1 MTKGSS
7 KLAALKVQASGYPIA
22 GFEPDGQRGDDN
34 AAAEACNLLERVTEI
49 MQEAA
54 VGRPLNS
61 KLKAS
66 STQIESWNCW
76 SDFTTNQYAWSV
88 LLLAVLLFLPLLG
101 GRDLWAP
108 VEPRYAEIVRIMFA
122 KGEWV
127 VPTVNGDLYTDK
139 PILYFW
145 LALIASKLAGGVNE
159 WTMRL
164 PSALAG
170 IGFVLATYFTG
181 RDFFSPKVG
190 LIAGTVLATSM
201 RVIWEA
207 RWAHIDML
215 FGFFFLLTIYFAAR
229 SLLGKGGKREILWAY
244 VFMAM
249 AVLAKGLIGI
259 VLPALL
265 LAAFASVRRDWRLL
279 VDVKPQLGVPIFFL
293 IAAPWFY
300 LVNSATDGKWLA
312 EFIYIH
318 HLQRYTEWEG
328 HRHPFFYY
336 FRTLPVDFLPWTV
349 FAIPATVAYFPYRQ
363 LLQRPQALYFSL
375 CFLAVFLFFSL
386 SDSKRDLYLLPLLPT
401 LALLV
406 GNYIDD
412 LAENRIAESALYR
425 WLSQSVFAA
434 VAVIGLGLPIFTW
447 IVRREM
453 FWISLSACLILS
465 LGGIFTVIFI
475 RKRRPL
481 KAVTAVVLL
490 MASLTVCGSIWI
502 LPYVNQFKS
511 RRSFSIEI
519 KKFVPPTAPLY
530 IYADTMNDF
539 NFYTEREVIPV
550 LSSAGEV
557 ADVLRQIGSSYLLI
571 KERDLKSLGMFGP
584 ETVVA
589 TDWVGSTT
597 WNLIA
602 LKAKPPVPIPLDYAA
617 E

>member
-1 MTKGSS
+1 MYKDPGIR
-7 KLAALKVQASGYPIA
+7 LRALNPMVNA
-22 GFEPDGQRGDDN
+22 GDDN
-34 AAAEACNLLERVTEI
+34 SAAEACNLLERVTGI

-54 VGRPLNS
+54 VRRPLNS

-66 STQIESWNCW
+66 STQMESWNGW

-145 LALIASKLAGGVNE
+145 LALIVSKIVGGVNE
-159 WTMRL
+159 WTARL

-181 RDFFSPKVG
+181 RDFFGPKVG
-190 LIAGTVLATSM
+190 FVAGVVLATSM

-215 FGFFFLLTIYFAAR
+215 FGFFFLLTIYFGAR
-229 SLLGKGGKREILWAY
+229 ALLGKGEKREILWAY
-244 VFMAM
+244 VFMGL

-265 LAAFASVRRDWRLL
+265 LAAFAIVRRDWRIIIDAKL
-279 VDVKPQLGVPIFFL
+279 QLGIPIFLL

-312 EFIYIH
+312 DFIYIH
-318 HLQRYTEWEG
+318 HLQRYTEGIG
-328 HRHPFFYY
+328 HQQPVYY
-336 FRTLPVDFLPWTV
+336 YLTTLPADFMPWTV
-349 FAIPATVAYFPYRQ
+349 FAVPAIAAYFPYRG
-363 LLQRPQALYFSL
+363 LTQRPIPLFFSL
-375 CFLAVFLFFSL
+375 CFLVVFLFFSF
-386 SDSKRDLYLLPLLPT
+386 SDTKRDLYLLPLMPT

-412 LAENRIAESALYR
+412 LTASRLFDGALYR
-425 WLSQSVFAA
+425 WLSQFCFGA
-434 VAVIGLGLPIFTW
+434 VAIIGLAVPILAWVFRKE
-447 IVRREM
+447 I
-453 FWISLSACLILS
+453 FWISLPLALVLS
-465 LGGIFTVIFI
+465 IGGIVTVIFI

-481 KAVTAVVLL
+481 KAVTTAALL
-490 MASLTVCGSIWI
+490 MALVTVSGSIWI

-511 RRSFSIEI
+511 RRPFSLEI
-519 KKFVPPTAPLY
+519 NKIVPAAAPLY

-539 NFYTEREVIPV
+539 NFYTERGVISV
-550 LSSAGEV
+550 LSSPGDL
-557 ADVLRQIGSSYLLI
+557 ADVLRQTDNSYLLI
-571 KERDLKSLGMFGP
+571 KDRDLKRLSMSGQH
-584 ETVVA
+584 EVVA
-589 TDWVGSTT
+589 RDSLGSTT
-597 WNLIA
+597 WDLVSLN
-602 LKAKPPVPIPLDYAA
+602 PQRR
-617 E
+617 